1 MSEDK
6 KDKASGE
13 PRIRTNE
20 DGSKT
25 IQLSRPITVAGEKT
39 FELTVQEPC
48 VKHLEK
54 LDGVRFL
61 IGPSGLEFDKLG
73 SVVSGLIQDLC
84 GLTPGEAK
92 QIRIAD
98 MPDIMVVLA
107 DFFGLTDLIGG
118 MP

>member
-1 MSEDK
+1 MKDKEVYVAESK
-6 KDKASGE
+6 KDKIPE
-13 PRIRTNE
+13 NPRIRTND

-39 FELTVQEPC
+39 FELTIQEPC

-61 IGPSGLEFDKLG
+61 VSPNGLEFDKLG
-73 SVVSGLIQDLC
+73 IVVSGLIQDLC

-92 QIRIAD
+92 QIR
-98 MPDIMVVLA
+98 
-107 DFFGLTDLIGG
+107 
-118 MP
+118 